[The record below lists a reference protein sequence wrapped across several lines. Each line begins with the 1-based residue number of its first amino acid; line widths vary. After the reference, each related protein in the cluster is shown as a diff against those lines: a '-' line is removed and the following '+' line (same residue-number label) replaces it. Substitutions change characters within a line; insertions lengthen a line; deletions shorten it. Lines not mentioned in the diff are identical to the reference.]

1 MIERL
6 HIYVDGTWIPSQG
19 TGVIEVRSPATNE
32 LVGTIAAGNAAD
44 VDVAVAAARKAFPS
58 WAATDPQ
65 KRIAILDSV
74 RDQLKER
81 NDEIADLIS
90 DEMGSPRA
98 FARMAQVSLAIKN
111 FDFAARAM
119 EEILAE
125 GEEMMGSSLVVRDPI
140 GVVGAIT
147 PWNFPLHQISAKVAP
162 AIVAGCTVVLKPS
175 KVSPLNAYVLAEM
188 FEKAGLPAGVFN
200 LVSGDAA
207 SVGEAIVTH
216 PGVDM
221 VSFTGSTNAGKKIA
235 ASAAASLKKVTL
247 ELGGKSANVILDDAD
262 FAKAIPTAVKQCYAN
277 NGQACAA
284 LSRLLV
290 PRSKLAEVEKL
301 VVEAV
306 AGWTVGDPEDLDT
319 KVGPMA
325 SPAQQ
330 KSVLGYIQKGIDE
343 GARLLVGGTTPPRSV
358 GAYVEPT
365 VFSDV
370 TPTMTIAQEEIFGP
384 VLAIMPYDDE
394 ADAVA
399 QANSASYG
407 LSGGV
412 WSSSGERA
420 VAMARQL
427 RTGQVVINGEP
438 LNLQAPFGGYG
449 QSGLGRE
456 YGRYGLEEYFELKSL
471 QGAPVSH

>member
-1 MIERL
+1 MIERMD
-6 HIYVDGTWIPSQG
+6 IYVDGAWVPSSG
-19 TGVIEVRSPATNE
+19 TGAIEVRNPATGE
-32 LVGTIAAGNAAD
+32 LVGKIAAGNAAD
-44 VDVAVAAARKAFPS
+44 VDLAVKAARKAFPG
-58 WAATDPQ
+58 WAATDAK

-81 NDEIADLIS
+81 NDEVADLIS

-119 EEILAE
+119 EEILEE

-162 AIVAGCTVVLKPS
+162 AIAAGCTVVLKPS
-175 KVSPLNAYVLAEM
+175 KVSPLNAYILAEM

-200 LVSGDAA
+200 LVAGDAA
-207 SVGEAIVTH
+207 AVGDAIVNH
-216 PGVDM
+216 PDVNM
-221 VSFTGSTNAGKKIA
+221 ISFTGSTGAGKKIA
-235 ASAAASLKKVTL
+235 AAAALTLKKVTL
-247 ELGGKSANVILDDAD
+247 ELGGKSANVVLDDAD
-262 FAKAIPTAVKQCYAN
+262 MAKAIPTAVKQCFAN

-301 VVEAV
+301 VIDAV
-306 AGWTVGDPEDLDT
+306 AGWTVGLPDDLDT

-343 GARLLVGGTTPPRSV
+343 GARLLVGGTTPPRET
-358 GAYVEPT
+358 GAFVEPT

-370 TPTMTIAQEEIFGP
+370 TPNMTIAQEEIFGP

-399 QANSASYG
+399 QANSAVYG

-420 VAMARQL
+420 VAIARQL

-456 YGRYGLEEYFELKSL
+456 YGRYGLEEYFEIKSL
-471 QGAPVSH
+471 QGAPVSK